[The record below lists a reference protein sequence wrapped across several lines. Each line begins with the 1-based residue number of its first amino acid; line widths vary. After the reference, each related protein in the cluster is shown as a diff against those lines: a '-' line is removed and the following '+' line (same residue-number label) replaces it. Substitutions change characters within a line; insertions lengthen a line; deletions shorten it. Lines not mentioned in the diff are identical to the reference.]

1 MTAYNAPAVA
11 DAVIAYQKPITLQQ
25 GRALRDNP
33 KAMGEADA
41 SVPSNLLPSVLL
53 GTLTTTSG
61 TTQTLSSLV
70 LTPYKYLRIS
80 LNKVSFTASSTFIT
94 LASQQVTAAMVTAG
108 GAGQF
113 SGEIMI
119 NLSTGIATSMT
130 VEGVGGGS
138 GSQLGAVYMAVT
150 GYSTATTS
158 IVFAGGTFDG
168 GSILVYGEK

>member
-41 SVPSNLLPSVLL
+41 SVPSNLLPTVLL

-70 LTPYKYLRIS
+70 LTPYRFLRFTV
-80 LNKVSFTASSTFIT
+80 NGVSSGSSAVTLRLGTAVIGGQLTTAVETWLGTVTLDLTNGVATGLLQVVSGSTTAI
-94 LASQQVTAAMVTAG
+94 LAGASGYTAASTSISFGLG
-108 GAGQF
+108 GAA
-113 SGEIMI
+113 S
-119 NLSTGIATSMT
+119 
-130 VEGVGGGS
+130 
-138 GSQLGAVYMAVT
+138 
-150 GYSTATTS
+150 
-158 IVFAGGTFDG
+158 FDA

>member
-41 SVPSNLLPSVLL
+41 SVPSNLLPTVLL

-70 LTPYKYLRIS
+70 LTPYKFLRIVV
-80 LNKVSFTASSTFIT
+80 NKVSFTTNSPLQFGGKVASNTP
-94 LASQQVTAAMVTAG
+94 TAG
-108 GAGQF
+108 VPGADSFMGTIILDLSSSIF
-113 SGEIMI
+113 SAQI
-119 NLSTGIATSMT
+119 
-130 VEGVGGGS
+130 GVGNLTLGDSYAGAAWGGF
-138 GSQLGAVYMAVT
+138 
-150 GYSTATTS
+150 TAYTNASTS
-158 IVFAGGTFDG
+158 IVFSGGTFDA